1 MKGPEA
7 TRNSRRIIALE
18 RHMKTILYSVVIVL
32 AALHATAG
40 ITYDFRTVTTGLQA
54 SDQQGHVSV
63 DGANV
68 RLEFQAGDG
77 SLFQNGTVAI
87 SHNGGATLDV
97 LDPAEKTFW
106 ELDVNSLTPAG
117 LADMVK
123 MANEKVNVRDAGDG
137 AAIETFPTHDKVITA
152 RADMNIGNTPG
163 MRLELTMESWTTE
176 KVPAAA
182 ATFLQRRLGSTGLP
196 MIDKL
201 IAAQSEQVKG
211 FPLKQ
216 ITNMKVAQGGSTMI
230 EMTSTTTVTNVKNA
244 PVAAAMFNVPADY
257 KKVASPV
264 EKM

>member
-1 MKGPEA
+1 MK
-7 TRNSRRIIALE
+7 S
-18 RHMKTILYSVVIVL
+18 ILYSVVIVL
-32 AALHATAG
+32 AALDATAG
-40 ITYDFRTVTTGLQA
+40 ITYDFRTVTTGMQA

-97 LDPAEKTFW
+97 LDPAAKTFW
-106 ELDVNSLTPAG
+106 ELDVASLTPAG
-117 LADMVK
+117 LADMLK
-123 MANEKVNVRDAGDG
+123 MTNEKVSVRDAGDG
-137 AAIETFPTHDKVITA
+137 GAIEGFPTHHKVINASTDLIVGSA
-152 RADMNIGNTPG
+152 PG
-163 MRLELTMESWTTE
+163 MHLELTMESWTTE
-176 KVPAAA
+176 KLPSEA
-182 ATFLQRRLGSTGLP
+182 ATFLQRRLGNTGLP

-230 EMTSTTTVTNVKNA
+230 EMTSTTTVTKVKNA
-244 PVAAAMFNVPADY
+244 AVAPAMFTVPPDY

-264 EKM
+264 EKMMNP